1 MVPAAGAALYSA
13 NNNKTGPRMVGKR
26 RRRRR
31 ISFTQRGAF
40 GLSCTSTIRPNC
52 WLFSCWFLFF
62 FLSTFLY
69 NTRWILNFV
78 LEGRNNATDRQMQ
91 TLSRQYIYKRYRKKR
106 RRFHPCPKNKTHKKM
121 FSPDFFSFFV
131 WIYSKFFFFYF
142 SFLVCVLILIVNMIQ
157 IQQTQKTVNFSTLQL
172 FIYIVVYNKYS
183 NNSSFFP

>member
-91 TLSRQYIYKRYRKKR
+91 TLSRQYIYKRYRKKDDDFTR
-106 RRFHPCPKNKTHKKM
+106 VQRIKRTKKC
-121 FSPDFFSFFV
+121 FRQIFFP
-131 WIYSKFFFFYF
+131 
-142 SFLVCVLILIVNMIQ
+142 FLFEFIQ
-157 IQQTQKTVNFSTLQL
+157 
-172 FIYIVVYNKYS
+172 
-183 NNSSFFP
+183 NSSFFIFLSWFVFSFS